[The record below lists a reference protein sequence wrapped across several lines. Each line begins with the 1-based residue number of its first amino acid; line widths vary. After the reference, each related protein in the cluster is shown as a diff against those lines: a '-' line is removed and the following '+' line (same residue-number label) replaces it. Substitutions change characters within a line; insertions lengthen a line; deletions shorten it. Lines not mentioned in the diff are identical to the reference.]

1 MTRTALYRFFNTDGL
16 LLYIGITENVEQR
29 WATHAARKSWWP
41 EVANKTVE
49 WCADRT
55 EALAKEK
62 AAIVAETPLYNSVH
76 VPGWSSTS
84 YKDLGL
90 TPAAPFYA
98 RVMVELASRGK
109 GKFWLHK
116 NSGVA
121 RNTIDNLE
129 KQPRPPQ
136 ASTVAAV
143 ADVLGIDRKEAARLA
158 GLPVDTLQAAPATDL
173 SALSSDQLAAE
184 AKRITD
190 ELRRRARD

>member
-1 MTRTALYRFFNTDGL
+1 MTA
-16 LLYIGITENVEQR
+16 Q
-29 WATHAARKSWWP
+29 A
-41 EVANKTVE
+41 
-49 WCADRT
+49 
-55 EALAKEK
+55 
-62 AAIVAETPLYNSVH
+62 
-76 VPGWSSTS
+76 
-84 YKDLGL
+84 
-90 TPAAPFYA
+90 PAAAFYA
-98 RVMVELASRGK
+98 RVISELARQGK
-109 GKFWLHK
+109 TKTWLHQHSK
-116 NSGVA
+116 VA

-173 SALSSDQLAAE
+173 STLSNDQLAAE